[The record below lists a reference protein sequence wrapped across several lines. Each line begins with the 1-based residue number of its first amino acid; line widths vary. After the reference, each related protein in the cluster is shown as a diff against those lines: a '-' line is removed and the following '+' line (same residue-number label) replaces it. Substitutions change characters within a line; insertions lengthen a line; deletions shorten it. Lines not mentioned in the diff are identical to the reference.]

1 MSEMLSHHSLK
12 VSTSNEKHSPP
23 SSCDLQVISEVIL
36 KQICNPWIPIDL
48 VSRCCQIL
56 QGC

>member
-1 MSEMLSHHSLK
+1 MSENLSHHSLT
-12 VSTSNEKHSPP
+12 VSISNGKRSPP
-23 SSCDLQVISEVIL
+23 SSYDLQVISEVIL
-36 KQICNPWIPIDL
+36 KQICNPWNPIDL